1 MCVRGIKTMI
11 MALKMKNSNLQLN
24 EQILRLMQADDS
36 VDAPQDQLKWA
47 KNLFA
52 ARAGQ
57 TRGSLVKKVM
67 AVLQIDLS
75 PGKAAFGERSAGAG
89 QARQMLFDAGENSVD
104 LRVKNVKGK
113 FDIHG
118 QILGDNF
125 PGGKVRIGSLTADIS
140 DTGEFQFKG
149 VAAGTYTLTVA
160 GKDTEITIEGLELK

>member
-1 MCVRGIKTMI
+1 MI

-24 EQILRLMQADDS
+24 EQILRLMQRDDS
-36 VDAPQDQLKWA
+36 ADAPQDQLKWA

-52 ARAGQ
+52 ARSAVKSS
-57 TRGSLVKKVM
+57 SLVKRVM

-104 LRVKNVKGK
+104 LRVKGVKGG

-118 QILGDNF
+118 QILGDNLA
-125 PGGKVRIGSLTADIS
+125 GGEAKIGDAAVEIS
-140 DTGEFQFKG
+140 ETGEFRFKG
-149 VAAGTYTLTVA
+149 LAAGTYTLTA
-160 GKDTEITIEGLELK
+160 TGAETEITIEGLELK